1 MDKTPATSRDRDP
14 IEAVLYFLFRN
25 WILLVCLPIAASA
38 IALAF
43 ALGTPQTF
51 TASILIPAPP
61 VPLIAFDDLWRD
73 PKNPHGAMVSANGNV
88 RISRAAATEAEARAS
103 VEATQAMIR
112 GMAKDAIAVATE
124 RQAVLSSLE
133 ARLVHEVPTARSETI
148 VAQATALAAL
158 VEAAETAAEGTNSLR
173 EWARKLD
180 EREITVS
187 SSGRRLVLLAAFGA
201 FTLALAI
208 AIARWLLR
216 RAPNGQQSR

>member
-51 TASILIPAPP
+51 TANLLIPAPP
-61 VPLIAFDDLWRD
+61 VPLPAFDDLWRD
-73 PKNPHGAMVSANGNV
+73 PKNPHGATVSANGNV
-88 RISRAAATEAEARAS
+88 RISRAAATEATARES
-103 VEATQAMIR
+103 VGATQAMVR
-112 GMAKDAIAVATE
+112 GMAKEAIAVATE
-124 RQAVLSSLE
+124 RQAALSSLE

-158 VEAAETAAEGTNSLR
+158 VEAAETAAEGTDSLR
-173 EWARKLD
+173 DWARKLD

-216 RAPNGQQSR
+216 RARNGQQST